1 VGVGLERMDRPRLER
16 VNDLFLEGI
25 LEESQDPIR
34 PLGKLSDFV
43 VKELPMVL
51 GRVRSSKEGEKEG
64 LVKGLVEDVEALVE
78 GVKEV
83 VGDSLVKV
91 AGLDIQMARHGILT
105 SCGTVG
111 LSLTRLAEAFNK
123 RYGLPNTLTYDQIVL
138 GNPPEDWRSFTRG
151 RVGKMETDFYRAH
164 QWAEEH
170 LAVSVGL
177 VFQARYAKNALER
190 AAGGIRR
197 ATEVTATL
205 NRLNTEDFD
214 VFRPYLMG
222 TSGFYSLGVVLVD
235 LTLVGG
241 RIPWLGELKKELPSG
256 LFPQEDEISEAMLVE
271 FRNDAVLD
279 WADKLGD
286 KGVYQAVGEA
296 LGAMGEFRRVH
307 YEVVAAK
314 KPEVAEDRALSTK
327 GSMNAGQLLRE
338 RRDFYI
344 HLAEEIKGKAA

>member
-1 VGVGLERMDRPRLER
+1 MG
-16 VNDLFLEGI
+16 FY
-25 LEESQDPIR
+25 
-34 PLGKLSDFV
+34 
-43 VKELPMVL
+43 
-51 GRVRSSKEGEKEG
+51 
-64 LVKGLVEDVEALVE
+64 
-78 GVKEV
+78 
-83 VGDSLVKV
+83 
-91 AGLDIQMARHGILT
+91 
-105 SCGTVG
+105 
-111 LSLTRLAEAFNK
+111 LTRLAEAFNK

-170 LAVSVGL
+170 LAVSVGELNKAKSGFLRDGL